1 MEIFTELSVII
12 VVALLVSLVMRILR
26 QPMIVGYIFTGV
38 IVGPYVLNIVHNTE
52 IIEVFSKLGI
62 TILLFIVGLS
72 LSPKV
77 IRELGK
83 VSFLTGIGQIVI
95 TTVVGFILA
104 KFLGLER
111 VSALYVAIVLTFS
124 STIIILKLLSDKGD
138 LNKLYGKIAIGFL
151 LVQDVVATIILLLTN
166 AAANG
171 SGNIYFLAVMT
182 VMKGVL
188 LIGIL
193 IAVSSY
199 VLPKISKFVAASQ
212 EMLFLFSITWGLGI
226 ASLFQYLG
234 FSVEIGALV
243 AGVSMSMTPYAL
255 EASAR
260 LRPLR
265 DFFILLFFILLGS
278 QVNFESIQT
287 IIIPTIILSLFVL
300 IGNPIIMIVV
310 MNILGFSRR
319 TSFQTGMTVA
329 QISEF
334 SLILATVGFRIG
346 HISQEILSLITLVGL
361 VTIAGSTYLIL
372 YADDLYP
379 WFDKYLG
386 FLEIRKNTK
395 ERNKNA
401 FYNSVLF
408 GYQRVGAD
416 FIKAFDRLDLDY
428 IVVDFDP
435 ESIKLLEENEVPCKF
450 GDANDQEFLN
460 QLELKSLRY
469 VVSTIP
475 EIKTNLMLIRTIR
488 AVNKRAILIA
498 ISHDREQAL
507 ELYAEGASYVIMPH
521 YLGAQYAIRL
531 IGRAGMDRR
540 EYEMHRE
547 RHLAHLE
554 KREGVSPK

>member
-83 VSFLTGIGQIVI
+83 VSFLTGLGQIVI

-111 VSALYVAIVLTFS
+111 VSALYVAIALTFS

-151 LVQDVVATIILLLTN
+151 LVQDVVATLILLLTH

-171 SGNIYFLAVMT
+171 TGNIYFLAVMT
-182 VMKGVL
+182 VIKGVL

-193 IAVSSY
+193 ITASSY
-199 VLPKISKFVAASQ
+199 ILPKISKFVAASQ

-287 IIIPTIILSLFVL
+287 IIIPTIILSFFVL
-300 IGNPIIMIVV
+300 IGNPIIMIII
-310 MNILGFSRR
+310 MNLLGFGRR
-319 TSFQTGMTVA
+319 TSFQTGLTVA

-379 WFDKYLG
+379 WFEKYLR
-386 FLEIRKNTK
+386 FFELRQNTK
-395 ERNKNA
+395 DRNKNA

-416 FIKAFDRLDLDY
+416 FLKAFEQLDLDY

-435 ESIKLLEENEVPCKF
+435 ESIKLLEENNVPCKF

-554 KREGVSPK
+554 KKIV